1 MISPESAKKAS
12 NRRRAAAAAARE
24 GARGGGAHDRS
35 IGEAAARGWGWG
47 GGKGR
52 ERDWG
57 REETRRASTRER
69 DVVVVGVWVSLYFA
83 SLRERG
89 KTHHADAARATAGG
103 VTARRD
109 GAGRAHV
116 LAWRG
121 VFCRPRA
128 KAELPA
134 HHRGASRWLHACT
147 GGCTRLPVALDL
159 VSSCVLLVA
168 LNCYDRLINS
178 VLPPL
183 KKKNCVSVLNV

>member
-103 VTARRD
+103 VTARDARTY
-109 GAGRAHV
+109 
-116 LAWRG
+116 WRG
-121 VFCRPRA
+121 VACFAARA
-128 KAELPA
+128 RRLNYQRTTGGRRAGCTPV
-134 HHRGASRWLHACT
+134 RGAVHA
-147 GGCTRLPVALDL
+147 
-159 VSSCVLLVA
+159 
-168 LNCYDRLINS
+168 
-178 VLPPL
+178 
-183 KKKNCVSVLNV
+183 

>member
-1 MISPESAKKAS
+1 MERTIDRSA
-12 NRRRAAAAAARE
+12 RPRH
-24 GARGGGAHDRS
+24 GVGGGV
-35 IGEAAARGWGWG
+35 
-47 GGKGR
+47 GGKGENGIGVEKR
-52 ERDWG
+52 RDELVRGNETSWWWG
-57 REETRRASTRER
+57 F
-69 DVVVVGVWVSLYFA
+69 GCLCI
-83 SLRERG
+83 SLRFARGER
-89 KTHHADAARATAGG
+89 HHADAARATAGG

-159 VSSCVLLVA
+159 VSSCVFLVA

-178 VLPPL
+178 VLPR
-183 KKKNCVSVLNV
+183 